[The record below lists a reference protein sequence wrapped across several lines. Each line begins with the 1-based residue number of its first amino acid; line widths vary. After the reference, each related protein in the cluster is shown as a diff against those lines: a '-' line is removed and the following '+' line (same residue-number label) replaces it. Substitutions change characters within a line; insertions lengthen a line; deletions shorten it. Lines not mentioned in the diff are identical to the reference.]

1 MIKTD
6 SLKYSHI
13 SNPLDKNGIAY
24 KIMIKKSFTISPLAY
39 KVQCLFFAKTTGI
52 KKRNTDPVGTETL
65 FKPKV
70 STDFSL
76 R

>member
-1 MIKTD
+1 MIKR
-6 SLKYSHI
+6 
-13 SNPLDKNGIAY
+13 
-24 KIMIKKSFTISPLAY
+24 SFTISPLAY
-39 KVQCLFFAKTTGI
+39 KVHCLFFAKTTGI
-52 KKRNTDPVGTETL
+52 KKRNTGPDGTETL

>member
-6 SLKYSHI
+6 SLKYSRI
-13 SNPLDKNGIAY
+13 SNPLDKNDTAY
-24 KIMIKKSFTISPLAY
+24 KIMIKRNFTISPLAY
-39 KVQCLFFAKTTGI
+39 KVHCLFLAKTTGI
-52 KKRNTDPVGTETL
+52 KKRNTGPDGTETL